1 MKRYSLKKISP
12 EKVRESVLS
21 TLKRQGLVDKKGNI
35 LVEEIESILSPERKS
50 FTKKLVEISDAIQK
64 NPSVRKMQNILRD
77 LDNLANFGAKNRS
90 SEQRMFGNIS
100 RSAKEAFFDSM
111 EGIAKPKDVEALRA
125 ARKTY
130 ATKKPMYERLESAT
144 FADPEKVVKGAG
156 SQLTGSMIKDTV
168 AAIPEL
174 KKPLGDVVI
183 ANIVKRGTTPQSLSR
198 AIDEFGRDTLKQILD
213 DDTFKKLMDAEKR
226 FHVSRKPF
234 VRGEAPKVEP
244 FTPRQMPDPEMA
256 KIYKW
261 LSGFLGK
268 PARGGQFGKSIGPIL
283 QAGKKY
289 GEQVF

>member
-1 MKRYSLKKISP
+1 
-12 EKVRESVLS
+12 
-21 TLKRQGLVDKKGNI
+21 
-35 LVEEIESILSPERKS
+35 
-50 FTKKLVEISDAIQK
+50 
-64 NPSVRKMQNILRD
+64 
-77 LDNLANFGAKNRS
+77 
-90 SEQRMFGNIS
+90 
-100 RSAKEAFFDSM
+100 
-111 EGIAKPKDVEALRA
+111 
-125 ARKTY
+125 
-130 ATKKPMYERLESAT
+130 MYERLESAT